1 MKKRI
6 KATVTG
12 FVQGINFRYFCG
24 QEASRLN
31 LTGYARNIPG
41 ANQVEVVAEGEEADL
56 EKLSDWLRHGPAGAK
71 VENAQIEHQ
80 ECSDEFSSFEIR

>member
-6 KATVTG
+6 KATISG

-41 ANQVEVVAEGEEADL
+41 INRVEVIAEGEEADL
-56 EKLSDWLRHGPAGAK
+56 EKLTDWLRHGPANAK
-71 VENAQIEHQ
+71 VENVQVEHQ
-80 ECSDEFSSFEIR
+80 VYSGEFSGFEIR